1 MVFWLLKRFL
11 LQEKFYTL
19 IKAIEHGFHGTQFTF
34 FSHFSLSV
42 SLSDVNFRVNLAM
55 HHQPYLEGSTLFL
68 YVFAYYAHFYCL
80 RQEVLWPYGY
90 AKVFQSTYQ
99 PLEIKTHFVR
109 NDLIDYWMYSNATDV
124 WKYCKICLARIE
136 SRTWLDHFCEKLF
149 CFERSDEF
157 LIWR

>member
-1 MVFWLLKRFL
+1 MRKTHRNGWKQRKSLWTKKDSIKIMGTKLNGLLRLNNAFML
-11 LQEKFYTL
+11 NAPIIRRY
-19 IKAIEHGFHGTQFTF
+19 
-34 FSHFSLSV
+34 S
-42 SLSDVNFRVNLAM
+42 
-55 HHQPYLEGSTLFL
+55 
-68 YVFAYYAHFYCL
+68 FAYYAHFYCL